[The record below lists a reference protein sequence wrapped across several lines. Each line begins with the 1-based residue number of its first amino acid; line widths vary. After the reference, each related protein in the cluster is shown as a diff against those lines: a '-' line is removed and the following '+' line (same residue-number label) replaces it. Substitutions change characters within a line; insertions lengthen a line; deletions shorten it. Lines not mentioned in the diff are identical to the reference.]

1 MTREEL
7 EAIRARAD
15 AATAGPW
22 AAMDNSV
29 YTGRQWR
36 DIVAGVRGIVYP
48 SGFTR
53 HSGGETETHYGVAI
67 SDENADFIAHA
78 RTDIPALLAEVERL
92 RGAGEG
98 QCPPNVC
105 AVCYH
110 RKDACAHCD
119 KPTVTDAMVEA
130 AAKGLAESDDEAWR
144 YHSEATRQWYLR
156 HARRALTAALG
167 EAV

>member
-1 MTREEL
+1 MMTAERLAE
-7 EAIRARAD
+7 IRAGANNPTWSAGARLV
-15 AATAGPW
+15 AT
-22 AAMDNSV
+22 
-29 YTGRQWR
+29 
-36 DIVAGVRGIVYP
+36 
-48 SGFTR
+48 
-53 HSGGETETHYGVAI
+53 ELL
-67 SDENADFIAHA
+67 AHIDHLA
-78 RTDIPALLAEVERL
+78 AEVERL
-92 RGAGEG
+92 LGAGEG

-167 EAV
+167 EAARV